1 MVEINWQAVFGVLL
15 IVAGGGWSGWQW
27 WSGKRT
33 AKPPEATVTR
43 SADEPPPPGAVEWVN
58 DIHAAMGD
66 ASAESI
72 LGCLVGGYTRD
83 EARSER
89 IKELE
94 GNKPAEV
101 AA

>member
-27 WSGKRT
+27 WSGRRVEKS
-33 AKPPEATVTR
+33 PESNATR
-43 SADEPPPPGAVEWVN
+43 SADEAPPPGAVEWVV
-58 DIHAAMGD
+58 DIHSAMGG

-72 LGCLVGGYTRD
+72 LTCLIDGATRD
-83 EARSER
+83 EARSAR
-89 IKELE
+89 IQELE
-94 GNKPAEV
+94 GKKPAEV